1 MKYKGSI
8 RKRLISIIM
17 LVTILT
23 GSIGYTAFVYWY
35 MSNQYN
41 NTLKLSKSIGLV
53 LSQDI
58 AKLVLLNDISA
69 ASDIITKLKS
79 FSALKSM
86 VLYKL
91 NGEPILQYNK
101 ADKTFSVD
109 KLPDEKHRDS
119 IIKGRDLKLYV
130 KANYQNTNLGHIQ
143 FNFKIDTVYDV
154 IKKDIEALFVIL
166 FIIVFSSYLLA
177 IYFAKKFTNP
187 ILNLVS
193 FLEKIYLTESLTNR
207 IKIEENNEY
216 GKLYD
221 EVNTML
227 ERIEKSH
234 DELKIAAVAFET
246 QSGMLITDKNQKILR
261 VNKAFTKIT
270 GYSIDE
276 VVGKTPSIL
285 KSGIHND
292 KFYQNMY
299 SSLGKNLFWIGEIN
313 NRHKDGSIVN
323 ELLTIH
329 AILDNDD
336 QVIYYVSSF
345 LDITAQKKAEKELK
359 QKESLLVQQSKMAAM
374 GEMLENIAHQWRQPL
389 SLISTTSS
397 GLLLR
402 KSMDIEIPE
411 EEEKKDLEKIGDTVK
426 YLSETIDDF
435 RNYFKPNK
443 SKNLFDIKECYEKA
457 FKLLQPK
464 FKSLDIKVIENLQS
478 IEILGFENEFI
489 QVIMNLLNNA
499 KDVLEDK
506 DVENKLIF
514 IDIYKQNDKAV
525 FSIKDN
531 GRGINKDIINRVFE
545 PYFTTKEESNG
556 TGIGLYMSKE
566 MVEKHMEG
574 KLKVKNETYTY
585 ENSEYKGA
593 CFKVYLPL

>member
-1 MKYKGSI
+1 
-8 RKRLISIIM
+8 M

-91 NGEPILQYNK
+91 NGEAILQYNK

-130 KANYQNTNLGHIQ
+130 NANYQNTNLGHIQ

-154 IKKDIEALFVIL
+154 IKKDIEALFLIL

-193 FLEKIYLTESLTNR
+193 FLEKIYFTESLTNR

-329 AILDNDD
+329 AILDNND

-457 FKLLQPK
+457 FKLLQSK
-464 FKSLDIKVIENLQS
+464 FKSLDIKVIENLES

-506 DVENKLIF
+506 GVENKLIF

-531 GRGINKDIINRVFE
+531 GLGINKDIINRVFE

-566 MVEKHMEG
+566 MVEKHMDG

>member
-1 MKYKGSI
+1 
-8 RKRLISIIM
+8 M

>member
-1 MKYKGSI
+1 
-8 RKRLISIIM
+8 M

-130 KANYQNTNLGHIQ
+130 NANYQNTNLGHIQ

-193 FLEKIYLTESLTNR
+193 FLEKIYFTESLTNR

-329 AILDNDD
+329 AILDNND

-464 FKSLDIKVIENLQS
+464 FKSLDIKVIENLES

-506 DVENKLIF
+506 GVENKLIF

-531 GRGINKDIINRVFE
+531 GQGINKDIINRVFE